1 MEFKQKIQNQLEG
14 ISLDRA
20 LIKPLPPKI
29 FLCGG
34 KLTKPKNTEKY
45 RFNFKKYLEKRQSS
59 LLSKIVIAEK
69 FEDWYQDGKYRELLT
84 LERDIA
90 GLSNIIV
97 IILESAGSIA
107 ELSSFIMDKEI
118 SKKLFVIVPSKHRDS
133 TSFIQNGILAYLR
146 KINQNK
152 KFVFRKPVSFRENN
166 ENEDI
171 EKDINKALSL
181 KTQKKTE
188 KFNKDL
194 HSAFVIYEMIR
205 VYQALTFEEIEI
217 CLNKLRLKFK
227 KTDNRIENL
236 LFILEQFK
244 WITKVKRGTEEFFCI
259 DKKNRINVK
268 IQIKNFPAEKIKAD
282 AIACYNDNSNAEND
296 RIKLIKSL

>member
-146 KINQNK
+146 KIK
-152 KFVFRKPVSFRENN
+152 
-166 ENEDI
+166 
-171 EKDINKALSL
+171 
-181 KTQKKTE
+181 
-188 KFNKDL
+188 
-194 HSAFVIYEMIR
+194 
-205 VYQALTFEEIEI
+205 
-217 CLNKLRLKFK
+217 
-227 KTDNRIENL
+227 
-236 LFILEQFK
+236 
-244 WITKVKRGTEEFFCI
+244 
-259 DKKNRINVK
+259 
-268 IQIKNFPAEKIKAD
+268 D
-282 AIACYNDNSNAEND
+282 AI
-296 RIKLIKSL
+296 L